1 MLSFAVR
8 LRLSPLESGEMG
20 GGRVRRWRREA
31 EVEIEEEEVRE
42 KSGKTFFSLVES
54 EREISPGGRL
64 RKATISSFR
73 AQFPRPMDERRRRS
87 LHARAK

>member
-1 MLSFAVR
+1 MLSFGVR

-31 EVEIEEEEVRE
+31 EVEIEEEVRE

-54 EREISPGGRL
+54 EREILPGGRL

-73 AQFPRPMDERRRRS
+73 AQFPRPMDERRRRP